1 MVRVTFFSNES
12 EVKPPRTRVTI
23 GSMRAD
29 RLTALIT
36 TMLGLGGC
44 ATLACAPVTIV
55 VAGKEERPT
64 LVSQP
69 RGLRTDELGRVKEER
84 RDSIG
89 HEYWV
94 RDGDGHWFRVSN
106 AQWQAAEP
114 GQPLQVCR

>member
-1 MVRVTFFSNES
+1 MRVTLFSNES

-29 RLTALIT
+29 RITALIT

-94 RDGDGHWFRVSN
+94 RDGDGHWFRVSD

>member
-1 MVRVTFFSNES
+1 
-12 EVKPPRTRVTI
+12 
-23 GSMRAD
+23 MRAD
-29 RLTALIT
+29 WIMALIAT
-36 TMLGLGGC
+36 LLALGGC
-44 ATLACAPVTIV
+44 ATLACEPVSIV

-94 RDGDGHWFRVSN
+94 RDGDGHWFRVSE
-106 AQWQAAEP
+106 AQWPAAEV

>member
-1 MVRVTFFSNES
+1 MRVDGIT
-12 EVKPPRTRVTI
+12 V
-23 GSMRAD
+23 
-29 RLTALIT
+29 LIT

-44 ATLACAPVTIV
+44 AALACAPVTIV
-55 VAGKEERPT
+55 VADKEERPT

-94 RDGDGHWFRVSN
+94 RNADGHWVRVSE

-114 GQPLQVCR
+114 GRPLEVCR